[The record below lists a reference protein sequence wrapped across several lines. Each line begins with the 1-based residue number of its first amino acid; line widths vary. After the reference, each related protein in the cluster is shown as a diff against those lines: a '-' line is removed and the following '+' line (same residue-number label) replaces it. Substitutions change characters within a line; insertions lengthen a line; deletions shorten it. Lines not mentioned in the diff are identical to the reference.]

1 MIETVLDKIAIQAQK
16 YIENVPV
23 IVLGSGASV
32 SYGLPT
38 MGILS
43 KHLKDNVNGE
53 SDSNWNDFIK
63 LLDNGTDLETALQKI
78 TLNEEVTTQII
89 KETWNLINPIDIEV
103 FFKSLHNPNFY
114 SLSNLIGK
122 LFSSTSTELN
132 IITTNYD
139 RLAEYA
145 CEKKN
150 IYHFTGFSTGFLRTK
165 VIEDPINIRRRVNIL
180 KVHGSLDWFRSKD
193 NLLIGLSNT
202 SKIPED
208 FIPEIVTPGNE
219 KYKKTYQEPY
229 RTIIQKADLA
239 LENNNSYLCIGYGF
253 NDEHIQTKL
262 VNKCVYNNSTLL
274 ILTRTLTEATK
285 KFINKQGCKNYLA
298 FEKSGDKDTKVYSSL
313 KGEFIIPES
322 DYWTL
327 DGFLKLI

>member
-1 MIETVLDKIAIQAQK
+1 MSEKLNNIAIQAQK
-16 YIENVPV
+16 YIEGVPV

-38 MGILS
+38 MGTLAE
-43 KHLKDNVNGE
+43 HLKDNVNGE
-53 SDSNWNDFIK
+53 SDSNWTAFTK
-63 LLDNGTDLETALQKI
+63 LLDKGIDLETALQKV
-78 TLNEEVTTQII
+78 TLNEEVTTEII
-89 KETWNLINPIDIEV
+89 KETWHLINPIDIEV
-103 FFKSLHNPNFY
+103 FKSLHDVNYY
-114 SLSNLIGK
+114 SLSNLIEK
-122 LFSSTSTELN
+122 LFSSTIPELN

-145 CEKKN
+145 CEKRN

-165 VIEDPINIRRRVNIL
+165 VLEDPINIKRRVNIL
-180 KVHGSLDWFRSKD
+180 KVHGSLDWFRNSD

-202 SKIPED
+202 SIIPKN

-229 RTIIQKADLA
+229 RTIIQKADSA
-239 LENNNSYLCIGYGF
+239 LENNDSYLCIGYGF

-262 VNKCVYNNSTLL
+262 VNKCVNNNSTLL

-285 KFINKQGCKNYLA
+285 RFINEQGCKNYLA
-298 FEKSGDKDTKVYSSL
+298 FEKSGDSDTKIYSSVE
-313 KGEFIIPES
+313 GEFIIPNV
-322 DYWTL
+322 DYWSL

>member
-1 MIETVLDKIAIQAQK
+1 MVNKIIR
-16 YIENVPV
+16 INEVENN
-23 IVLGSGASV
+23 
-32 SYGLPT
+32 
-38 MGILS
+38 
-43 KHLKDNVNGE
+43 LKDNVNGE
-53 SDSNWNDFIK
+53 SDSNWSDFIK
-63 LLDNGTDLETALQKI
+63 LLDDGTDLETALQKI

-285 KFINKQGCKNYLA
+285 KFINEQGCKNYLA